1 MSGKLIRGDL
11 FLPFVFFKIL
21 YRHYDKAEDDEDDRH
36 DEQRDKAHL
45 RHGGEEAPRRGSP
58 AGDKVI

>member
-45 RHGGEEAPRRGSP
+45 RHGGEEAPRRG
-58 AGDKVI
+58 